1 MDDTIFIPEL
11 NKAIMVI
18 KSYAEILEKKI
29 LELGNENK
37 ELKIQIHDLHNEIKM
52 SKNGSGESYPVEHAE
67 DLESHY
73 KDGGEGFSG
82 GFLKRVKQAEE
93 EREQAAK
100 NREIE
105 EMRKRWVNMRID
117 EL

>member
-11 NKAIMVI
+11 DKAIRVI
-18 KSYAEILEKKI
+18 KDYTEILEKKVVD
-29 LELGNENK
+29 LGNENK
-37 ELKIQIHDLHNEIKM
+37 ELKIEIHDLHNELRM
-52 SKNGSGESYPVEHAE
+52 SKNGSYLVEHAE
-67 DLESHY
+67 DLGGHY

-82 GFLKRVKQAEE
+82 GFLKRVKKDEE

-100 NREIE
+100 NKEIG

>member
-11 NKAIMVI
+11 DKAIRVI
-18 KSYAEILEKKI
+18 KDYTEILEKKVVD
-29 LELGNENK
+29 LGKENQ
-37 ELKIQIHDLHNEIKM
+37 ELKIEIHDLHNELRM

-67 DLESHY
+67 DLGGHY

-82 GFLKRVKQAEE
+82 GFLKRVKKAEE

-100 NREIE
+100 NKEIE

>member
-11 NKAIMVI
+11 DKAIRVI
-18 KSYAEILEKKI
+18 KNYTEILEKKVI
-29 LELGNENK
+29 DLGNENK
-37 ELKIQIHDLHNEIKM
+37 ELKIEIHDLHNELRM
-52 SKNGSGESYPVEHAE
+52 SKTGSYLVEHAE
-67 DLESHY
+67 DLGGHY

-82 GFLKRVKQAEE
+82 GFLKRVKKAEE

-100 NREIE
+100 NKEIE

>member
-11 NKAIMVI
+11 DKAIRVI
-18 KSYAEILEKKI
+18 KDYTEILEKKI

-67 DLESHY
+67 DLGGHY

-82 GFLKRVKQAEE
+82 GFLKRVKKAEE